1 MKKIF
6 VFISILS
13 ILGLVLIPVI
23 SFSKQE
29 KTSDCQIYCSDT
41 EKYELSSDIVCIC
54 NPLGTQSFE
63 GLINNIINFLF
74 RISLIIAPLMFIFA
88 GFLFVT
94 SEGNPEKVKQ
104 AKDLIWW
111 TIIGFVII
119 LLARGLVEM
128 LQSMLG
134 VS

>member
-1 MKKIF
+1 MKKIINNFLLFF
-6 VFISILS
+6 VFLS
-13 ILGLVLIPVI
+13 VLALPIAVFAQNI
-23 SFSKQE
+23 IKIE
-29 KTSDCQIYCSDT
+29 
-41 EKYELSSDIVCIC
+41 
-54 NPLGTQSFE
+54 NPLGTNTFE
-63 GLINNIINFLF
+63 GLINNIINYLF
-74 RISLIIAPLMFIFA
+74 TISLVIAPLMFIFA

-94 SEGNPEKVKQ
+94 AEGKTEKVEK